1 MSRKARSADCAMVSE
16 MSKEEACTKAYIH
29 YTVSSVLKLFIP
41 HIDGLQAYDAWVA
54 GGVKR
59 EATLNSI

>member
-1 MSRKARSADCAMVSE
+1 MSE